1 LPKIPLLKSGKLVK
15 ILSKE
20 ALEAI
25 SDQLTA
31 VLKKANEERQG
42 FVQSFVL
49 LSYDEGIKQATAC
62 TSFKPLLEDNK
73 EGMIHYIAYIDPTNG
88 YPSVVLKNII
98 GAIGMNIK
106 EEKKQVRF
114 ISIRDKLAK
123 EGTKVELKDSLYFE
137 ISIEKLSNIDC
148 DTWILDEKSK
158 PQEWNID
165 LKQVM
170 DREL

>member
-1 LPKIPLLKSGKLVK
+1 MPK
-15 ILSKE
+15 E
-20 ALEAI
+20 TLEGLEI
-25 SDQLTA
+25 QLTE
-31 VLKKANEERQG
+31 VIKKSNETKQG
-42 FVQSFVL
+42 FISPFTL
-49 LSYDEGIKQATAC
+49 LEFNETTKQATVC
-62 TSFKPLLEDNK
+62 PSFKPLLDDNK
-73 EGMIHYIAYIDPTNG
+73 EGITHYIAYIDPTNG

-114 ISIRDKLAK
+114 ISLRDKIAK
-123 EGTKVELKDSLYFE
+123 ETTRVELKDSLYFE
-137 ISIEKLSNIDC
+137 IPIDKLPSIEC
-148 DTWILDEKSK
+148 DTWLLDEKAK